1 MRASCVRMLWIVPVL
16 LILLAMTVGPAMA
29 HEEREVTEYRFNVG
43 WIDEPAYEGFM
54 NGVELRVTK
63 VIVKDSS
70 SESGDHHGEG
80 DSESGD
86 NPSLSTGATSAEDG
100 NDGVPVTGLQE
111 TMQVEVTHVASGASV
126 ILDLYA
132 DRFEPGRYTADLIP
146 TSPGVYEFRVFG
158 FIERD
163 LVDQTFVSVGG
174 GGGFDDIRPSVG
186 LHFPEELSSAREM
199 ESAVRGALE
208 TAQQAQDAVLAA
220 SQEAS
225 QEEEDDD
232 SGSEVMVIAVVA
244 LVLGGVGLITGV
256 GGVWIALRRR

>member
-1 MRASCVRMLWIVPVL
+1 MRASCVKMLWIVAL
-16 LILLAMTVGPAMA
+16 LLGLLAMIVGPAMA
-29 HEEREVTEYRFNVG
+29 HEGREVTEYRFNVG

-63 VIVKDSS
+63 VILKDTSTA
-70 SESGDHHGEG
+70 SGDHHGES
-80 DSESGD
+80 DSNSGV
-86 NPSLSTGATSAEDG
+86 NSSLSVGATSAEDG

-163 LVDQTFVSVGG
+163 LVDESFVSMGG

-186 LHFPEELSSAREM
+186 LQFPEEVAGPREL
-199 ESAVRGALE
+199 ESAVRGAMGA
-208 TAQQAQDAVLAA
+208 AQQAQDIALAA
-220 SQEAS
+220 S
-225 QEEEDDD
+225 EEDDD

-256 GGVWIALRRR
+256 GGIWIALRRR